1 MTKEH
6 VDLIIV
12 TKTSKLYGF
21 PQACINLLCHK
32 IYIAL
37 GINCDMSLNMSLKKT
52 SWYELSW

>member
-37 GINCDMSLNMSLKKT
+37 CINCDMSLNMSLKKT
-52 SWYELSW
+52 S